1 MENKIIIGSH
11 VSMKAPDFYLG
22 SVKEALSYGANT
34 LMLYTGAP
42 QNTVRTELSKLK
54 IEEAFALIKEQQLDI
69 SKFICHAPYLINL
82 SNSLS
87 PEKLDMSIRLLRLEM
102 ERTKAMGIEV
112 LVLHPGGHMTAG
124 VDIGLDTL
132 IKNLNYVL
140 DTDTTGVKSAIE
152 TMAGK
157 GSEVGTTLEQ
167 VSYVIKNINKKD
179 QVGVCLDTCHLNDS
193 GYNISNTKQLIE
205 QIKNTISLE
214 KVLVIHI
221 NDSKNPQGA
230 HKDRHENLG
239 YGYVGFDAINAI
251 VHAEE
256 FSNIPKILE
265 TPYIGIYPPYK
276 KEIEMLKEGKFEPNW
291 KENF

>member
-124 VDIGLDTL
+124 VDVGLDTL

-140 DTDTTGVKSAIE
+140 DTDTTGVKIAIE

-193 GYNISNTKQLIE
+193 GYNVSNTKQLIE

-214 KVLVIHI
+214 KVSVAGSSVVFGL
-221 NDSKNPQGA
+221 
-230 HKDRHENLG
+230 
-239 YGYVGFDAINAI
+239 
-251 VHAEE
+251 
-256 FSNIPKILE
+256 
-265 TPYIGIYPPYK
+265 
-276 KEIEMLKEGKFEPNW
+276 
-291 KENF
+291 

>member
-140 DTDTTGVKSAIE
+140 DTDTTGVKIAIE

>member
-140 DTDTTGVKSAIE
+140 DTDTTGVKIAIE

-193 GYNISNTKQLIE
+193 GHNISNTKQLIE

>member
-124 VDIGLDTL
+124 VDVGLDTL

-140 DTDTTGVKSAIE
+140 DTDTTGVKIAIE

-193 GYNISNTKQLIE
+193 GYNVSNTKQLIE

-256 FSNIPKILE
+256 FGNIPKILE

>member
-140 DTDTTGVKSAIE
+140 DTDTTGVKIAIE

-239 YGYVGFDAINAI
+239 CGYVGFDAINAI

>member
-54 IEEAFALIKEQQLDI
+54 IEEAFALIKAQQLDI

-124 VDIGLDTL
+124 VDVGLDTL

-140 DTDTTGVKSAIE
+140 DTDTTGVKIAIE

-167 VSYVIKNINKKD
+167 VAYVIENINKKD

-256 FSNIPKILE
+256 FTNIPKILE

-291 KENF
+291 KESF